1 MIQSG
6 AEMGTAKHSG
16 DGVASRGEQQ
26 YCQSLYTK
34 ETEISL
40 GALLAI

>member
-16 DGVASRGEQQ
+16 EFDIRAGGVSWDGVASRGEQQ
-26 YCQSLYTK
+26 YC
-34 ETEISL
+34 
-40 GALLAI
+40 

>member
-16 DGVASRGEQQ
+16 EFDIRVGRGGVSWDGVASRGEQQ
-26 YCQSLYTK
+26 YC
-34 ETEISL
+34 
-40 GALLAI
+40 

>member
-16 DGVASRGEQQ
+16 EFDIRAGGGG
-26 YCQSLYTK
+26 K
-34 ETEISL
+34 L
-40 GALLAI
+40 GWSSI